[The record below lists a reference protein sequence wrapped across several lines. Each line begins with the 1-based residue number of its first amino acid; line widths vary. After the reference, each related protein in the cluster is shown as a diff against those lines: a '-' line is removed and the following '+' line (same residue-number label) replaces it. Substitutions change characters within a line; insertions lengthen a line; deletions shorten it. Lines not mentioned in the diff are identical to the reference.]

1 MTLSR
6 SQSAHGQS
14 AQSRSGQSLSILG
27 ATGSIGRNT
36 IDVVSRLPGR
46 FRVEAVSANRDAEG
60 LAQIAI
66 EAGARLAVVADPD
79 AYAAL
84 KAALSGTGIEAAA
97 GQAALVEAATRPVD
111 RLMAAIVGAAGLAPT
126 LAAAAR
132 GTTILLANK
141 ECLVTAGT
149 LFMATARAG
158 GATIL
163 PVDSEHS
170 ALFQVLNPVQA
181 LNPVQVLDPD
191 RLKAVET
198 VTITA
203 SGGPFRTWSA
213 EQIAEAGPREAV
225 RHPNWAMG
233 AKISVDSAGLMNK
246 GLELIEAHHL
256 FAIAP
261 ERLAVVVHPE
271 SIVHGFVSYRDGS
284 VIAQLAEPDMRTPI
298 AYSLGWPDRIPAP
311 TKRLDLAELGRLTFE
326 TPDLRRFPALG
337 IAIAAMEAGNG
348 ATTVLN
354 AANEISVEAFLS
366 ERIRFPDIAKIVE
379 NVMDRV
385 ARTGIGE
392 PASLDEA
399 LELDR
404 TARDVAR
411 ALVGEHI
418 ATAG

>member
-1 MTLSR
+1 MT
-6 SQSAHGQS
+6 APK
-14 AQSRSGQSLSILG
+14 SLSILG

-46 FRVEAVSANRDAEG
+46 FRIEAVTANRDADG
-60 LAQIAI
+60 LAGIAA
-66 EAGARLAVVADPD
+66 ETGATLAVVADPQ
-79 AYAAL
+79 AYGRL

-97 GQAALVEAATRPVD
+97 GPEALVEAATRPVD

-132 GTTILLANK
+132 GTTVLLANK
-141 ECLVTAGT
+141 ECLVTAGP
-149 LFMATARAG
+149 LFMSTARMA
-158 GATIL
+158 GATVL

-170 ALFQVLNPVQA
+170 ALY
-181 LNPVQVLDPD
+181 QVLDPAHSSAQS
-191 RLKAVET
+191 RAIET

-213 EQIAEAGPREAV
+213 QRIADARPEEAV

-233 AKISVDSAGLMNK
+233 AKISVDSASLMNK

-256 FAIAP
+256 FGIAP
-261 ERLAVVVHPE
+261 DRLAVVVHPE

-284 VIAQLAEPDMRTPI
+284 VVAQLAEPDMRTPI
-298 AYSLGWPDRIPAP
+298 AYSLGWPDRIQAP

-326 TPDLRRFPALG
+326 KPDLRRFPALG
-337 IAIAAMEAGNG
+337 LAIGAMKSGNG
-348 ATTVLN
+348 ATTILN
-354 AANEISVEAFLS
+354 AANEISVECFLS
-366 ERIRFPDIAKIVE
+366 GQIRFPDIAKIVE
-379 NVMDRV
+379 NVMDRL
-385 ARTGIGE
+385 ARDGTGE

-404 TARDVAR
+404 TARNVAQTMVR
-411 ALVGEHI
+411 EHL